1 MLHPKCNNENFG
13 EAVRCILV
21 ETDCDSDEAGSDAE
35 NKNEDVQYE
44 SVCKQSFRWMGRWKW
59 FAWEY

>member
-1 MLHPKCNNENFG
+1 MMLHPKCNNENFG

-44 SVCKQSFRWMGRWKW
+44 SVCKQSFR
-59 FAWEY
+59 